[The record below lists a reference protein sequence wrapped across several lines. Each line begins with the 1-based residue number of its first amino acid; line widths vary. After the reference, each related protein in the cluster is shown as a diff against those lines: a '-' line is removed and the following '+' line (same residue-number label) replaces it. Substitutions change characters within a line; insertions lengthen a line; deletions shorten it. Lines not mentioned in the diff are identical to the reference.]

1 MLDDEIGM
9 HILDVKKHI
18 YIIESKLS
26 KEDKL
31 YEELLR
37 IHTNAKSAYKTNN
50 AKIINNKNNSIA
62 LSVETK
68 KANLKSYKKYV
79 EKMMFEYQNTTISS
93 IDILQKGVRKMD

>member
-37 IHTNAKSAYKTNN
+37 LNTNAKSAYKTNN
-50 AKIINNKNNSIA
+50 ANIINKKNNSVA

-68 KANLKSYKKYV
+68 KANLKSYKKYI
-79 EKMMFEYQNTTISS
+79 EKMMRY
-93 IDILQKGVRKMD
+93 